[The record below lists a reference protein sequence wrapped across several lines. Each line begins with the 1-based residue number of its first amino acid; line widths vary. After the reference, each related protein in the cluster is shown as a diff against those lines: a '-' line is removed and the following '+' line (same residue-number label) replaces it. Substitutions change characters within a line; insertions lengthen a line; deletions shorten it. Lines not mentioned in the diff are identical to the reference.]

1 LGSPQG
7 DRGTSALDIGIGPA
21 GPGMLDQTNSI
32 TDATLLERLIQL
44 LKEVD
49 RQDHTAKILSQ

>member
-1 LGSPQG
+1 
-7 DRGTSALDIGIGPA
+7 
-21 GPGMLDQTNSI
+21 MLDQTNSI

-44 LKEVD
+44 LVEVD